1 MKRFRHRAFFG
12 GGLIAILGAVGVA
25 VAAIGT
31 ASAGSARSA
40 DAEIAVTMGKPKEYS
55 LTAKPTSGKGGEVAL
70 AVRNRGK
77 IVHEF
82 ILLRT
87 PSKPPKVK
95 PRSEEP
101 AKVVEPGF
109 LAELEDVEPGDRV
122 TLVMPLKKG
131 HYVLLCNIEGH
142 YAGGMR
148 ADVVLR

>member
-1 MKRFRHRAFFG
+1 M
-12 GGLIAILGAVGVA
+12 
-25 VAAIGT
+25 
-31 ASAGSARSA
+31 
-40 DAEIAVTMGKPKEYS
+40 
-55 LTAKPTSGKGGEVAL
+55 
-70 AVRNRGK
+70 
-77 IVHEF
+77 HEF

-87 PSKPPKVK
+87 PIKAASLK

-101 AKVVEPGF
+101 EKVVEPGF

-148 ADVVLR
+148 ADVTLR